1 MKWEYSELSYDV
13 SVYHSGSHDEP
24 DRHAVLT
31 LTVFGDSGYQQKFPG
46 GHFGK
51 VISQLGEMG
60 WELVS
65 VAETDQEIVSDT
77 DRSSYRFHQAL
88 FFKRPLK

>member
-1 MKWEYSELSYDV
+1 MKWEYCQLSYDV
-13 SVYHSGSHDEP
+13 SVYHSGSRDEP
-24 DRHAVLT
+24 DRHAILV
-31 LTVFGDSGYQQKFPG
+31 LTVFGDSGYQQNFPG
-46 GHFGK
+46 EHFSK

-65 VAETDQEIVSDT
+65 VAELDQQIGSDS
-77 DRSSYRFHQAL
+77 DRSSYRFHQDF